1 MERRKVDILCVQ
13 ETRWKGSKARS
24 IGAGFK
30 LFYYGVNS
38 KRNGVGVV
46 LKEEFVRNVLEVVR
60 VSDRVIS
67 LKLEIEG
74 VMLNVVSGYA
84 PQVGCELE
92 EKERFWSEL
101 DEVIESIPTG
111 ERVVIGADFNGHVGE
126 GNRGDE
132 QVMGTFGVKERNLE
146 GQMVVDFAKRMDMAV
161 VNTYF
166 QKREEHRV
174 TYKSGGRRTQVDYIL
189 CRRGNLQ
196 GDLEKAYDR
205 VPREELWYCMRK
217 SGVAE
222 KYVRVVQ
229 DMYERSRTVV
239 SDEPLSEEVRQESP
253 WTIMFADDI
262 VICSES
268 REQVEEN
275 LERWRFA
282 LERRGMK
289 VSRSKTE
296 YMCRQFPKRQQQTLV
311 VQAKFDGEQL
321 ETDPVEHKEQPQF
334 CTELAWELDRR
345 TLHQHRLQRTPIK
358 LQCYAINSNNSARE
372 CVGYIVLDL
381 RSVQEVK
388 QPPKWYSLLSS
399 KYTKLKPSLLLSLVL
414 ENDTKQA
421 TDQFKAKKAPPRPG
435 SPITTKLES
444 MKLEVILNEDE
455 GYHQIGP
462 ADLCKDL
469 FVLSVTVAFAT
480 RLEQLISGSTK
491 LANEGSDFF
500 FFYTLLGNDVTS
512 EPFQNLINPNFEP
525 ERASVRIRSNDK
537 VLRVFFSQQQNLQI
551 HLCCGDQSLGS
562 TEVSLA
568 ALMKNS
574 VDLVKQVA
582 TIEGA
587 FVLKPPNRVQ
597 QNRQPVPVD
606 LQSTVGVAVTLR
618 RENAELLELPI
629 KVGESLKTPVK
640 KSPAVHF
647 FPEPTPFEQRPSSP
661 SPVLSQKSPSPS
673 PERQHSES
681 EAESLPD
688 DAREAQPEQSDLPMP
703 PLTVSENLLPESELE
718 NPGSS
723 ITVSAPK
730 IVIPASAHH
739 YCLSIDLRSIRDL
752 NVNFPVNCTLRY
764 AYQFF
769 GSAAPIMTN
778 PAVEIKKNTEVFLPQ
793 SYCAFDFA
801 ALPSQLQ
808 DTFLRVP
815 LVVEMWHRDPAA
827 RDVLI
832 GMASIQLSHLL
843 TSEKTRFLGQ
853 SGQHH
858 WRQTHSE
865 RLPVTKTTG
874 SNEKVAE
881 LSYVTVLEDK
891 GLVKAQDVLL
901 SESSQSANQVYNKP
915 AAPAMPYGGAEV
927 GTKPRETLEYRAA
940 LELEMW
946 KEMQEDLFENQLK
959 QKELS
964 HMQAL
969 AEEWRKRDREREALI
984 KKKEMEYNLLED
996 QLQKT
1001 LADLEKREKTLAHAE
1016 METQR
1021 LQREMRVEHE
1031 FSMRELQDNTRRLRE
1046 DSAHQVELE
1055 RSKVRQLEE
1064 DLVRHQQQ
1072 VIDAEKKYKLLE
1084 KEFQRYR
1091 DQQNTRPEIHLQSE
1105 INLLRLEKAEL
1116 ERKLESAT
1124 KSKLHYKQQWG
1135 RALKELARF
1144 KQREQENAMIRLK
1157 KQQQELE
1164 HMRIRYL
1171 AAEEKEAVKNEK
1183 HELQDIR
1190 NELNRLKQQ
1199 DEKRTW
1205 KEPTSMSLNENADE
1219 HLSRLLEERDTL
1231 LRTGVYTHEDRI
1243 IAELNRQIQEAMANR
1258 VPT

>member
-1 MERRKVDILCVQ
+1 MA
-13 ETRWKGSKARS
+13 SK
-24 IGAGFK
+24 
-30 LFYYGVNS
+30 
-38 KRNGVGVV
+38 
-46 LKEEFVRNVLEVVR
+46 
-60 VSDRVIS
+60 SDQLLI
-67 LKLEIEG
+67 
-74 VMLNVVSGYA
+74 VVS
-84 PQVGCELE
+84 
-92 EKERFWSEL
+92 
-101 DEVIESIPTG
+101 I
-111 ERVVIGADFNGHVGE
+111 
-126 GNRGDE
+126 
-132 QVMGTFGVKERNLE
+132 LE
-146 GQMVVDFAKRMDMAV
+146 G
-161 VNTYF
+161 
-166 QKREEHRV
+166 
-174 TYKSGGRRTQVDYIL
+174 
-189 CRRGNLQ
+189 
-196 GDLEKAYDR
+196 
-205 VPREELWYCMRK
+205 
-217 SGVAE
+217 
-222 KYVRVVQ
+222 
-229 DMYERSRTVV
+229 
-239 SDEPLSEEVRQESP
+239 
-253 WTIMFADDI
+253 
-262 VICSES
+262 
-268 REQVEEN
+268 
-275 LERWRFA
+275 
-282 LERRGMK
+282 
-289 VSRSKTE
+289 
-296 YMCRQFPKRQQQTLV
+296 RQFPKRQQQTLV

-358 LQCYAINSNNSARE
+358 LQCYAIDSNNSSRE
-372 CVGYIVLDL
+372 CVGYIVIDL

-399 KYTKLKPSLLLSLVL
+399 KYTKLKPSLLLSLVV
-414 ENDTKQA
+414 ENDNKQES
-421 TDQFKAKKAPPRPG
+421 DQFKAKKAPPRPG
-435 SPITTKLES
+435 SPIKLES
-444 MKLEVILNEDE
+444 MKLEAILNEDE

-462 ADLCKDL
+462 ADVCKDL

-480 RLEQLISGSTK
+480 RLEQLISSSTK
-491 LANEGSDFF
+491 LGNEGSDFF

-537 VLRVFFSQQQNLQI
+537 VLQVFFSQQQSLQI
-551 HLCCGDQSLGS
+551 HLCCGNQSLGS
-562 TEVSLA
+562 TDVSLA

-574 VDLVKQVA
+574 ADLVKQVA

-587 FVLKPPNRVQ
+587 FVLKPPNRIE

-606 LQSTVGVAVTLR
+606 LQPTVGVAVTLR
-618 RENAELLELPI
+618 REDAELLELPI
-629 KVGESLKTPVK
+629 KGGERLKTSVK
-640 KSPAVHF
+640 KSPAVHS
-647 FPEPTPFEQRPSSP
+647 FPEPTPSEQRPRSP
-661 SPVLSQKSPSPS
+661 SPVLSHKSPSPS
-673 PERQHSES
+673 PEYQHSES
-681 EAESLPD
+681 EAESLAD
-688 DAREAQPEQSDLPMP
+688 DAREAQLKQPDLPGP
-703 PLTVSENLLPESELE
+703 PSAVSENVLPESELE
-718 NPGSS
+718 NPGTS

-730 IVIPASAHH
+730 IAIPASAHH
-739 YCLSIDLRSIRDL
+739 FCFSIDLCSVRNL
-752 NVNFPVNCTLRY
+752 NVSFPVNCTLRY

-808 DTFLRVP
+808 DTFQRVP

-827 RDVLI
+827 RDVLL
-832 GMASIQLSHLL
+832 GTASIQLSHLL
-843 TSEKTRFLGQ
+843 SSEKTRFFGQ
-853 SGQHH
+853 SGQYH
-858 WRQTHSE
+858 WRQTHSQK
-865 RLPVTKTTG
+865 LPVIKTTG

-881 LSYVTVLEDK
+881 LSYVTVLEDM

-915 AAPAMPYGGAEV
+915 AAPARPYSGGEV
-927 GTKPRETLEYRAA
+927 GTKPRETREYRAA

-959 QKELS
+959 QKEMS

-984 KKKEMEYNLLED
+984 KKKEMEYNLLEE

-1001 LADLEKREKTLAHAE
+1001 LADLEKREKSLAHAE

-1031 FSMRELQDNTRRLRE
+1031 FSMRELQDSTRRLRE
-1046 DSAHQVELE
+1046 DCAHQVELE

-1064 DLVRHQQQ
+1064 DLTRHQQQ

-1084 KEFQRYR
+1084 KEFQHYR

-1116 ERKLESAT
+1116 ERKLESTT

-1205 KEPTSMSLNENADE
+1205 KEPTSMSLNESADE

-1258 VPT
+1258 VPN

>member
-1 MERRKVDILCVQ
+1 MA
-13 ETRWKGSKARS
+13 SK
-24 IGAGFK
+24 
-30 LFYYGVNS
+30 
-38 KRNGVGVV
+38 
-46 LKEEFVRNVLEVVR
+46 
-60 VSDRVIS
+60 SDQLLI
-67 LKLEIEG
+67 
-74 VMLNVVSGYA
+74 VVS
-84 PQVGCELE
+84 
-92 EKERFWSEL
+92 
-101 DEVIESIPTG
+101 I
-111 ERVVIGADFNGHVGE
+111 
-126 GNRGDE
+126 
-132 QVMGTFGVKERNLE
+132 LE
-146 GQMVVDFAKRMDMAV
+146 G
-161 VNTYF
+161 
-166 QKREEHRV
+166 
-174 TYKSGGRRTQVDYIL
+174 
-189 CRRGNLQ
+189 
-196 GDLEKAYDR
+196 
-205 VPREELWYCMRK
+205 
-217 SGVAE
+217 
-222 KYVRVVQ
+222 
-229 DMYERSRTVV
+229 
-239 SDEPLSEEVRQESP
+239 
-253 WTIMFADDI
+253 
-262 VICSES
+262 
-268 REQVEEN
+268 
-275 LERWRFA
+275 
-282 LERRGMK
+282 
-289 VSRSKTE
+289 
-296 YMCRQFPKRQQQTLV
+296 RQFPKRQQQTLV

-358 LQCYAINSNNSARE
+358 LQCYAIDSNNSARE

-421 TDQFKAKKAPPRPG
+421 PDQFKAKKAPPRPG
-435 SPITTKLES
+435 SPVMTKLES

-462 ADLCKDL
+462 ADICKDP
-469 FVLSVTVAFAT
+469 FVLSVTVAFAA
-480 RLEQLISGSTK
+480 RLEQLISSSTK
-491 LANEGSDFF
+491 LVSEGSEFF

-512 EPFQNLINPNFEP
+512 EPFQNLISPNFEP

-551 HLCCGDQSLGS
+551 HLCCGNQSLGS

-582 TIEGA
+582 TVEGA
-587 FVLKPPNRVQ
+587 FVLKPPNRIQ
-597 QNRQPVPVD
+597 QNRQSVPVD
-606 LQSTVGVAVTLR
+606 LQPTVGVAVTLR
-618 RENAELLELPI
+618 REEADAELLELPI
-629 KVGESLKTPVK
+629 KGGDGLKTPVK
-640 KSPAVHF
+640 KSPGVHF
-647 FPEPTPFEQRPSSP
+647 FPEPTPSEPRQCSP

-673 PERQHSES
+673 PEHQHSES

-688 DAREAQPEQSDLPMP
+688 DAREAHPEQSDLPVP
-703 PLTVSENLLPESELE
+703 PLAASETVLPENEPE
-718 NPGSS
+718 IQGSS

-730 IVIPASAHH
+730 IAIPASAHH
-739 YCLSIDLRSIRDL
+739 YCFSIDLRSIRDL
-752 NVNFPVNCTLRY
+752 NVSFPVNCTLRY

-778 PAVEIKKNTEVFLPQ
+778 PAVEIKKSTEVFLPQ

-815 LVVEMWHRDPAA
+815 LVVEMWHRDPSA
-827 RDVLI
+827 RDVLLGI
-832 GMASIQLSHLL
+832 ASIQLAHLL

-853 SGQHH
+853 SGQQH
-858 WRQTHSE
+858 WRQTYSE
-865 RLPVTKTTG
+865 RIAVIKTTG

-881 LSYVTVLEDK
+881 LSYVTVLEDM
-891 GLVKAQDVLL
+891 GLVKAKDVLL
-901 SESSQSANQVYNKP
+901 SESSQSANQVHHKP
-915 AAPAMPYGGAEV
+915 AAPARPYSGGEV
-927 GTKPRETLEYRAA
+927 GTKPRETLEYKAA

-969 AEEWRKRDREREALI
+969 AEEWRKRDREREALV
-984 KKKEMEYNLLED
+984 KKKEMEYNLLEE
-996 QLQKT
+996 QLQKA

-1031 FSMRELQDNTRRLRE
+1031 FSMRELQDSTRRLRE
-1046 DSAHQVELE
+1046 DCAHQVELE

-1064 DLVRHQQQ
+1064 DLARRQQQ

-1084 KEFQRYR
+1084 KELQHYR
-1091 DQQNTRPEIHLQSE
+1091 DQQSTRPEIHLQSE

-1116 ERKLESAT
+1116 ERKLESTT

-1144 KQREQENAMIRLK
+1144 KQREQENAMTRLK

-1164 HMRIRYL
+1164 HMRLRYL

-1199 DEKRTW
+1199 DEKRAW
-1205 KEPTSMSLNENADE
+1205 KEPTSMSLNESADE

-1243 IAELNRQIQEAMANR
+1243 IAELNRQIQEAMASR

>member
-1 MERRKVDILCVQ
+1 MA
-13 ETRWKGSKARS
+13 SK
-24 IGAGFK
+24 
-30 LFYYGVNS
+30 
-38 KRNGVGVV
+38 
-46 LKEEFVRNVLEVVR
+46 
-60 VSDRVIS
+60 SDQLLI
-67 LKLEIEG
+67 
-74 VMLNVVSGYA
+74 VVS
-84 PQVGCELE
+84 
-92 EKERFWSEL
+92 
-101 DEVIESIPTG
+101 I
-111 ERVVIGADFNGHVGE
+111 
-126 GNRGDE
+126 
-132 QVMGTFGVKERNLE
+132 LE
-146 GQMVVDFAKRMDMAV
+146 G
-161 VNTYF
+161 
-166 QKREEHRV
+166 
-174 TYKSGGRRTQVDYIL
+174 
-189 CRRGNLQ
+189 
-196 GDLEKAYDR
+196 
-205 VPREELWYCMRK
+205 
-217 SGVAE
+217 
-222 KYVRVVQ
+222 
-229 DMYERSRTVV
+229 
-239 SDEPLSEEVRQESP
+239 
-253 WTIMFADDI
+253 
-262 VICSES
+262 
-268 REQVEEN
+268 
-275 LERWRFA
+275 
-282 LERRGMK
+282 
-289 VSRSKTE
+289 
-296 YMCRQFPKRQQQTLV
+296 RQFPKKQQQNLV

-358 LQCYAINSNNSARE
+358 LQCYAIDSKNSVRE

-421 TDQFKAKKAPPRPG
+421 PDQFKAKKAPPRPG
-435 SPITTKLES
+435 SPVMTKLES

-462 ADLCKDL
+462 PDICKDL
-469 FVLSVTVAFAT
+469 FVLSVTVAFAA
-480 RLEQLISGSTK
+480 RLEQLISSSTK
-491 LANEGSDFF
+491 LVSEGSEFF

-512 EPFQNLINPNFEP
+512 EPFQNLISPNFEP
-525 ERASVRIRSNDK
+525 ERASVRIRSNDR

-551 HLCCGDQSLGS
+551 HLCCGNQSLGS

-582 TIEGA
+582 TVEGA
-587 FVLKPPNRVQ
+587 FVLKPPNRIQ
-597 QNRQPVPVD
+597 QNRRSVPVD
-606 LQSTVGVAVTLR
+606 LQPTVGVAVTLR
-618 RENAELLELPI
+618 REEADAELLELPI
-629 KVGESLKTPVK
+629 KGGDGLKTPVK
-640 KSPAVHF
+640 KSPGVHF
-647 FPEPTPFEQRPSSP
+647 FPEPTPSEPRQCSP
-661 SPVLSQKSPSPS
+661 SPVLSQKSLSPS
-673 PERQHSES
+673 PEHQHSES

-688 DAREAQPEQSDLPMP
+688 DAREAHPEQSDLPVP
-703 PLTVSENLLPESELE
+703 PLAASETVLPESEPE
-718 NPGSS
+718 IPGSS

-730 IVIPASAHH
+730 IAIPASAHH
-739 YCLSIDLRSIRDL
+739 YCFSIDLRSIRDL
-752 NVNFPVNCTLRY
+752 NVSFPVNCTLRY

-778 PAVEIKKNTEVFLPQ
+778 PAVEIKKSTEVFLPQ

-815 LVVEMWHRDPAA
+815 LVVEMWHRDPTA
-827 RDVLI
+827 RDVLLGI
-832 GMASIQLSHLL
+832 ASIQLSHLL

-853 SGQHH
+853 SGQQH
-858 WRQTHSE
+858 WRQTYSE
-865 RLPVTKTTG
+865 RIAVIKTTG

-881 LSYVTVLEDK
+881 LSCVTVLEDM
-891 GLVKAQDVLL
+891 GLVKAKDVLL
-901 SESSQSANQVYNKP
+901 SESSQSANQVHQKP
-915 AAPAMPYGGAEV
+915 AAPARPYSEGEV
-927 GTKPRETLEYRAA
+927 GTKPRETLEYKAA

-969 AEEWRKRDREREALI
+969 AEEWRKRDREREALV
-984 KKKEMEYNLLED
+984 KKKEMEYNLLEE
-996 QLQKT
+996 QLQKA

-1016 METQR
+1016 LETQR
-1021 LQREMRVEHE
+1021 LQREMHVEHE
-1031 FSMRELQDNTRRLRE
+1031 FSMRELQDSTRRLRE
-1046 DSAHQVELE
+1046 DCAHQVDLE

-1064 DLVRHQQQ
+1064 DLARRQQQ

-1084 KEFQRYR
+1084 KEFQHYR

-1116 ERKLESAT
+1116 ERKLEST
-1124 KSKLHYKQQWG
+1124 IKSKLHYKQQWG

-1144 KQREQENAMIRLK
+1144 KQREQENAMTRLK

-1164 HMRIRYL
+1164 HMRLRYL

-1205 KEPTSMSLNENADE
+1205 KEPTSMSLNESADE

-1258 VPT
+1258 VPN